1 MEIVARLHEI
11 LNMIKD
17 FSASYSIKNGGYGYM
32 LNQHKGKRYIVKITE
47 IESLSENSVDDF
59 VADLKDRG
67 CTNIEITKD
76 IEKVVVEC
84 IRRYNSGKIN
94 AR

>member
-1 MEIVARLHEI
+1 MVNIQWKE
-11 LNMIKD
+11 
-17 FSASYSIKNGGYGYM
+17 NG
-32 LNQHKGKRYIVKITE
+32 NIRYE
-47 IESLSENSVDDF
+47 NLLSEKSVDDF

-94 AR
+94 VR